1 MQSQV
6 ETLEMRIT
14 SRDLMEV
21 KDAYNMYETTSVI
34 KWMFEQRHPKKEI
47 LLNLGFTSEP
57 CSQEPGSVVVTVKA
71 RNK

>member
-34 KWMFEQRHPKKEI
+34 KWMFEQRYPQKEI
-47 LLNLGFTSEP
+47 LLNLGFTSNP
-57 CSQEPGSVVVTVKA
+57 CPEEAGSVLVMVKA